1 MKPYQLTY
9 IISPDITSEQAQTE
23 SKNIESIVQDKK
35 GVVLKSEKP
44 SAKTLAYP
52 IKKQSSGFF
61 GVLEFQLE
69 PEYISELN
77 ENIQKNNRIIR
88 HMIVIN
94 NPAKVQKER
103 RIRKKPL
110 MSSPFDK
117 VAEETKE
124 RKTSKKV
131 ELKEIEKELDEILSE

>member
-9 IISPDITSEQAQTE
+9 IISPDITSEQAETE

-61 GVLEFQLE
+61 GVL
-69 PEYISELN
+69 
-77 ENIQKNNRIIR
+77 
-88 HMIVIN
+88 
-94 NPAKVQKER
+94 
-103 RIRKKPL
+103 
-110 MSSPFDK
+110 
-117 VAEETKE
+117 
-124 RKTSKKV
+124 
-131 ELKEIEKELDEILSE
+131 